1 MLALA
6 EGGGRR
12 LGANRTGN
20 YSYNTLKEKNVRGGS
35 HLAPAPRTFGQ
46 LFFSLLKRKKMPVW
60 LHTSV
65 GYYNY
70 FCTFAPE
77 IEFYYRAHP

>member
-20 YSYNTLKEKNVRGGS
+20 YSYNTLKEKNVRGDS
-35 HLAPAPRTFGQ
+35 PPHLAP
-46 LFFSLLKRKKMPVW
+46 SD
-60 LHTSV
+60 
-65 GYYNY
+65 NY
-70 FCTFAPE
+70 FLAF
-77 IEFYYRAHP
+77 

>member
-1 MLALA
+1 
-6 EGGGRR
+6 
-12 LGANRTGN
+12 
-20 YSYNTLKEKNVRGGS
+20 
-35 HLAPAPRTFGQ
+35 
-46 LFFSLLKRKKMPVW
+46 MPVW